1 MGFAAE
7 RINFFMGFL
16 MVFLSFSLT
25 EFINYAILKAMDYLN
40 QPIEKHLNDL
50 AAKLPAPGGGSASAL
65 AGAEGAAL
73 LSMVL
78 NFTIDKKGY
87 EDFWDEAKQLL
98 KKTEEIRRRLSSLI
112 DEDVRAYAGFNKVF
126 KMPKDTEDEKKKRAE
141 AMEEGLKKAEAV
153 PEEICSLS
161 YEAAKLSPRIFK
173 KGNKNLLS
181 DVEAAMALFTASFK
195 GGRIN
200 CEINLK
206 SIKDAEFC
214 KYARERLDLWQG
226 KLYSLEMEG

>member
-1 MGFAAE
+1 MGFAVE

-98 KKTEEIRRRLSSLI
+98 KKTEEIRHRLSSLI

>member
-1 MGFAAE
+1 ME
-7 RINFFMGFL
+7 Y
-16 MVFLSFSLT
+16 LT
-25 EFINYAILKAMDYLN
+25 

-65 AGAEGAAL
+65 VGAEGAAL

-87 EDFWDEAKQLL
+87 EGFWDEAKELL

-112 DEDVRAYAGFNKVF
+112 DEDVRAYAEFNKVF
-126 KMPKDTEDEKKKRAE
+126 KMPRDTEEEKKKRAE
-141 AMEEGLKKAEAV
+141 AMQEGLKKAEAV
-153 PEEICSLS
+153 PEEICRLV
-161 YEAAKLSPRIFK
+161 YEGSRLSPRIFE

-181 DVEAAMALFTASFK
+181 DVEVAMALFIASFK

-206 SIKDAEFC
+206 SIKDTEFS
-214 KYARERLDLWQG
+214 KKARERLDAWE
-226 KLYSLEMEG
+226 KVII